1 MKFFVILISLIF
13 FIINPIKAID
23 LKIVYIDTDKILN
36 ESKAGID
43 IKKQLDAINK
53 KNVSKFKK
61 IEKELVEEEKKISQ
75 KKNILSKEELEKK
88 IKVLQEKVIKFNNDV
103 KNNKNDLIKKNK
115 NATEKILSSLNSIL
129 SDYASKNS
137 IQIILQKRHIA
148 IGRDDLDIT
157 SEILDT
163 INVKIKNIK
172 LQ

>member
-1 MKFFVILISLIF
+1 MKFLVIATSLIL

-36 ESKAGID
+36 ESNAGKD
-43 IKKQLDAINK
+43 IKKQLDSINK

-75 KKNILSKEELEKK
+75 QKNILSKEELEKK
-88 IKVLQEKVIKFNNDV
+88 IKVLQEKAIKFNNDV
-103 KNNKNDLIKKNK
+103 KINKNDLIKKNK
-115 NATEKILSSLNSIL
+115 NATEKILISLNSIL

-137 IQIILQKRHIA
+137 IHIILQKKHIV
-148 IGRDDLDIT
+148 IGREDLDIT

-163 INVKIKNIK
+163 VNQKIKSLK

>member
-1 MKFFVILISLIF
+1 MKFFVILISLIL

-23 LKIVYIDTDKILN
+23 LKIAYIDTDKILN
-36 ESKAGID
+36 ESKAGKD

-53 KNVSKFKK
+53 KNISKFKK

-88 IKVLQEKVIKFNNDV
+88 IKTLQEKAIKFNNDV
-103 KNNKNDLIKKNK
+103 KNNKNNLFTKNK
-115 NATEKILSSLNSIL
+115 YATEKFLKTLNIIL

-137 IQIILQKRHIA
+137 IQIILQKKNIV
-148 IGRDDLDIT
+148 IGREDLDIT
-157 SEILDT
+157 SEILT
-163 INVKIKNIK
+163 LVNEKIKNIK

>member
-1 MKFFVILISLIF
+1 MKLLIIVISLIF

-75 KKNILSKEELEKK
+75 QKNILSNEELEKK
-88 IKVLQEKVIKFNNDV
+88 IKVLQEKVVKFNNDV
-103 KNNKNDLIKKNK
+103 KKNKNDLIQKNK

>member
-1 MKFFVILISLIF
+1 MKSLLFILSLILF
-13 FIINPIKAID
+13 TTNSVYAND

-36 ESKAGID
+36 ESNAGKD
-43 IKKQLDAINK
+43 IKKKLDLINK
-53 KNVSKFKK
+53 KNISKFNQ
-61 IEKELVEEEKKISQ
+61 IEKELAEEDKKISQ
-75 KKNILSKEELEKK
+75 QKNILSKEELEKK
-88 IKVLQEKVIKFNNDV
+88 IKEFKKKAIKLNNDV

-157 SEILDT
+157 SEILET

>member
-1 MKFFVILISLIF
+1 MKLLIIVISLIF

-75 KKNILSKEELEKK
+75 QKNILSKEELENKAK
-88 IKVLQEKVIKFNNDV
+88 NLQEKAIKFNNEI
-103 KNNKNDLIKKNK
+103 KKNKNDLILKN
-115 NATEKILSSLNSIL
+115 NEATKKILDTLNPIL
-129 SDYASKNS
+129 SDFASKNS
-137 IQIILQKRHIA
+137 IQIILQKNLIV
-148 IGRDDLDIT
+148 IGRGDLDIT
-157 SEILDT
+157 DEILII
-163 INVKIKNIK
+163 INEKIKNIK
-172 LQ
+172 LN

>member
-1 MKFFVILISLIF
+1 MKLIIIVTSLIL

-23 LKIVYIDTDKILN
+23 LKIAYIDTDKILN
-36 ESKAGID
+36 ESKAGIN

-53 KNVSKFKK
+53 KNISKFEK
-61 IEKELVEEEKKISQ
+61 IETELIEEEKKISQ
-75 KKNILSKEELEKK
+75 QKNILSNEELEKK
-88 IKVLQEKVIKFNNDV
+88 IKVLKEKVVKFNNDV
-103 KNNKNDLIKKNK
+103 KKNKNYLVQKNK